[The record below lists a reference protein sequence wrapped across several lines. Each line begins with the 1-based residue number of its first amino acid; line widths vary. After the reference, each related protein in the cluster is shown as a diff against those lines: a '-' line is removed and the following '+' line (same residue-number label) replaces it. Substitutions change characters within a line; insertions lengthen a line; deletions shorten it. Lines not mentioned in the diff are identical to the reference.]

1 MVSRYVRFG
10 EFELDFDAFQLRRQG
25 SAVKM
30 ETLPLRLLMFL
41 IERNGQL
48 VTRDEIATELWGE
61 GVFVDAEQGINTAVR
76 KIRQALRD
84 APEEPRFLQTVVG
97 KGYRFLASGVVE
109 VRNPGHI
116 TEMKKEEGPMITLEE
131 LGQAILAAAGLED
144 LSRVS

>member
-1 MVSRYVRFG
+1 MVSKCVKFG
-10 EFELDFDAFQLRRQG
+10 DFELDFDAFQLRRQG

-30 ETLPLRLLMFL
+30 ESLPLRLLMLL

-48 VTRDEIATELWGE
+48 VSRNEIATALWGE

-76 KIRQALRD
+76 KIRLALQD

-97 KGYRFLASGVVE
+97 KGYRFLASE
-109 VRNPGHI
+109 VTEVSGSGHP
-116 TEMKKEEGPMITLEE
+116 TEIKKDEGPMITLEE

-144 LSRVS
+144 LSRAS

>member
-1 MVSRYVRFG
+1 MISRCVKFG
-10 EFELDFDAFQLRRQG
+10 DFELDFDAFQLRRQG

-30 ETLPLRLLMFL
+30 ESLPLRLLMLL

-48 VTRDEIATELWGE
+48 VSRDEIATALWGE

-76 KIRQALRD
+76 KIRLALQD

-97 KGYRFLASGVVE
+97 KGYRFLASEVVE
-109 VRNPGHI
+109 VRGPGHT
-116 TEMKKEEGPMITLEE
+116 TEIKKGEGPMITLEE